1 MTKLDVNACNNADRW
16 LNGCIDESTK
26 QEILRM
32 REENPEEFNDAF
44 YRTLEFGTGGL
55 RGIMGLGTN
64 RMNFITVSM
73 TTQGF
78 CNYIKQKK
86 TQGEVR
92 CVISHDSRN
101 NSRNFALTTARVMA
115 ANGFK
120 VFLFEDMRPTPELS
134 FAVRELKAD
143 AGVMITASHNPKEY
157 NGYKAY
163 WNDGA
168 QLTAP
173 DDELVIEQVNQIT
186 DISQVKTQQGDENIT
201 IIGKDI
207 DQVYIDRVKSLSLD
221 NGYISRNKGLKIVY
235 TPLHGTGIKLIPQA
249 LKAYGFDNVSIV
261 EPQAVADGNFPT
273 CVSPNPEE
281 PAALELGLQQA
292 QKENADILLAT
303 DPDAD
308 REALAVK
315 KKNGEWILLNGNQ
328 TASLFTYY
336 LLKRWSEEGRLTGN
350 QYIIKTI
357 VTTELVRKIA
367 ESFNVECYDTLTG
380 FKHIA
385 AKIKAMEGMEG
396 KKEYIGGGEESFGY
410 LIGDFV
416 RDKDSVS
423 GCCILAEMA
432 AYASDKGQT
441 LYDMLLDIYAQYGFY
456 QEKQVSIVRKGQS
469 GAEEIKAMMTTFRTN
484 PHTSLAGEKVERIA
498 DYLECEKTGLPSSNV
513 LQYFL
518 SDGSKVSV
526 RPSGT
531 EPKIKFYFSICS
543 KFEAPSLY
551 EQKQTEAMQKI
562 ETLKHEMGLN

>member
-173 DDELVIEQVNQIT
+173 DDELVIEKVNQIT

-292 QKENADILLAT
+292 QRENADILLAT

-385 AKIKAMEGMEG
+385 AKIKSMEG

>member
-86 TQGEVR
+86 TRGEVR

-173 DDELVIEQVNQIT
+173 DDELVIEQVNKIT

-385 AKIKAMEGMEG
+385 AKIKSMEG

>member
-86 TQGEVR
+86 TQGEIR

-292 QKENADILLAT
+292 QRENADILLAT

-385 AKIKAMEGMEG
+385 AKIKSMEG

-469 GAEEIKAMMTTFRTN
+469 GAEEIKAMMTTFRIN

>member
-173 DDELVIEQVNQIT
+173 DDELVIEQVNKIT

-292 QKENADILLAT
+292 QRENADILLAT

-315 KKNGEWILLNGNQ
+315 KKNREWILLNGNQ

-385 AKIKAMEGMEG
+385 AKIKSMEG

-441 LYDMLLDIYAQYGFY
+441 LYDMFLDIYAQYGFY

>member
-173 DDELVIEQVNQIT
+173 DDELVIEQVNKIT

-292 QKENADILLAT
+292 QRENADILLAT

-385 AKIKAMEGMEG
+385 AKIKSMEG

-543 KFEAPSLY
+543 KFEAPALY

>member
-249 LKAYGFDNVSIV
+249 LKAYRFDNVSIV

-385 AKIKAMEGMEG
+385 AKIKSMEG

>member
-16 LNGCIDESTK
+16 LSGCIDESTK

-86 TQGEVR
+86 TQGEIR

-173 DDELVIEQVNQIT
+173 DDELVIEQVNKIT

-292 QKENADILLAT
+292 QRENADILLAT

-385 AKIKAMEGMEG
+385 AKIKSMEG

>member
-1 MTKLDVNACNNADRW
+1 MSKLDANACSNADKW
-16 LNGCIDESTK
+16 INGHIDETIK
-26 QEILRM
+26 KEIIALR
-32 REENPEEFNDAF
+32 ENNPEEFNDAF

-64 RMNFITVSM
+64 RMNFFTVSM

-78 CNYIKQKK
+78 CNYIRKNKPTGQI
-86 TQGEVR
+86 R

-101 NSRNFALTTARVMA
+101 NSRDFAKTTARVMA
-115 ANGFK
+115 ANGFE
-120 VFLFEDMRPTPELS
+120 VFLFEDLRPTPELS

-168 QLTAP
+168 QLTSP
-173 DDELVIEQVNQIT
+173 HDELVIEEVNKIT
-186 DISQVKTQQGDENIT
+186 DISLVKTQQDDSNIT
-201 IIGKDI
+201 IIGKEIDDI
-207 DQVYIDRVKSLSLD
+207 YIERVKSLSWD
-221 NGYISRNKGLKIVY
+221 NGYIAKHKDLKIVY
-235 TPLHGTGIKLIPQA
+235 TPLHGTGISIIPQA
-249 LKAYGFDNVSIV
+249 LKAYGFENVSIV
-261 EPQAVADGNFPT
+261 SPQAIPDGNFPT

-281 PAALELGLQQA
+281 PSALELGLKQA
-292 QKENADILLAT
+292 QSEDADILLAT

-308 REALAVK
+308 REAIAVK
-315 KKNGEWILLNGNQ
+315 KKNGEWVLLNGNQ
-328 TASLFTYY
+328 TATLFSYY
-336 LLKRWSEEGRLTGN
+336 LLKRWSEEGKLNGK

-357 VTTELVRKIA
+357 VTTEMIKKVA
-367 ESFNVECYDTLTG
+367 ERFGIDCFDTLTG

-385 AKIKAMEGMEG
+385 AKIRELEGV
-396 KKEYIGGGEESFGY
+396 KEFIGGGEESFGF

-416 RDKDSVS
+416 RDKDAVS

-432 AYASDKGQT
+432 AYAASNGET
-441 LYDMLLDIYAQYGFY
+441 LYDMLLNLYTEFGFY
-456 QEKQVSIVRKGQS
+456 QEKQVSVVKKGKS
-469 GAEEIKAMMTTFRTN
+469 GAEEIAKMMNDFRNT
-484 PHTSLAGEKVERIA
+484 PPQMIDGVSVTQII
-498 DYLECEKTGLPSSNV
+498 DYLKPEITGLPKSNV

-543 KFEAPSLY
+543 QMGNVDLIEQRQDEAL
-551 EQKQTEAMQKI
+551 QKI
-562 ETLKHEMGLN
+562 DRIKQELELN

>member
-249 LKAYGFDNVSIV
+249 LKTYGFDNVSIV

-292 QKENADILLAT
+292 QRENADILLAT

-385 AKIKAMEGMEG
+385 AKIKSMEG

-551 EQKQTEAMQKI
+551 DQKQTEAMQKI

>member
-173 DDELVIEQVNQIT
+173 DDELVIEQVNTIT
-186 DISQVKTQQGDENIT
+186 DISQVKTQQVDYNIT

-292 QKENADILLAT
+292 QRENADILLAT

-385 AKIKAMEGMEG
+385 AKIKSMEG

>member
-1 MTKLDVNACNNADRW
+1 MTKLDVNACNNADKW

-26 QEILRM
+26 QEIRRM

-86 TQGEVR
+86 TKGEVR

-173 DDELVIEQVNQIT
+173 DDELVIEQVNKIT
-186 DISQVKTQQGDENIT
+186 DISQVKTQQGDDNIT

-249 LKAYGFDNVSIV
+249 LKAYGFENISVV

-292 QKENADILLAT
+292 QRENADILLAT

-315 KKNGEWILLNGNQ
+315 KKDGEWILLNGNQ

-336 LLKRWSEEGRLTGN
+336 LLKRWSEEGRLSDN

-385 AKIKAMEGMEG
+385 AKIKSLEG

-441 LYDMLLDIYAQYGFY
+441 LYDMLLEIYAQYGFY

-551 EQKQTEAMQKI
+551 EQKQAEAMQKI

>member
-249 LKAYGFDNVSIV
+249 LKAYGFDNISIV

-292 QKENADILLAT
+292 QRENADILLAT

-385 AKIKAMEGMEG
+385 AKIKSMEG

>member
-173 DDELVIEQVNQIT
+173 DDELVIEQVNKIT
-186 DISQVKTQQGDENIT
+186 DISQVKTQQDDENIT

-292 QKENADILLAT
+292 QRENADILLAT

-385 AKIKAMEGMEG
+385 AKIKSMEG

>member
-173 DDELVIEQVNQIT
+173 DDELVIEQVNKIT

-385 AKIKAMEGMEG
+385 AKIKSMEG

-498 DYLECEKTGLPSSNV
+498 DYLEYEKTGLPSSNV

>member
-292 QKENADILLAT
+292 QRENADILLAT

-385 AKIKAMEGMEG
+385 AKIKSMEG

-484 PHTSLAGEKVERIA
+484 PHTSLVGEKVERIA

>member
-16 LNGCIDESTK
+16 LNGCIDENTK

-173 DDELVIEQVNQIT
+173 DDELVIEQVNKIT

-292 QKENADILLAT
+292 QRENADILLAT

-385 AKIKAMEGMEG
+385 AKIKSMEG

>member
-16 LNGCIDESTK
+16 LNGCINESTK

-173 DDELVIEQVNQIT
+173 DDELVIEQVNKIT
-186 DISQVKTQQGDENIT
+186 DISQVKTQQDDENIT

-292 QKENADILLAT
+292 QRENADILLAT

-385 AKIKAMEGMEG
+385 AKIKSMEG

>member
-292 QKENADILLAT
+292 QRENADILLAT

-315 KKNGEWILLNGNQ
+315 KKNGEWILFNGNQ

-385 AKIKAMEGMEG
+385 AKIKSMEG

>member
-385 AKIKAMEGMEG
+385 AKIKSMEG

-562 ETLKHEMGLN
+562 ETLKQEMGLN

>member
-173 DDELVIEQVNQIT
+173 DDELVIEQVNKIT

-292 QKENADILLAT
+292 QRENADILLAT

-385 AKIKAMEGMEG
+385 AKIKSMEG

-543 KFEAPSLY
+543 KFEAPSLC

>member
-173 DDELVIEQVNQIT
+173 DDELVIEQVNKIT

-292 QKENADILLAT
+292 QRENADILLAT

-385 AKIKAMEGMEG
+385 AKIKSMEG

-484 PHTSLAGEKVERIA
+484 PHTSLVGEKVERIA

>member
-292 QKENADILLAT
+292 QRENADILLAT

-385 AKIKAMEGMEG
+385 AKIKSMEG

-543 KFEAPSLY
+543 KFEAPSLC

>member
-92 CVISHDSRN
+92 CIISHDSRN

-173 DDELVIEQVNQIT
+173 DDELVIEQVNKIT

-292 QKENADILLAT
+292 QRENADILLAT

-385 AKIKAMEGMEG
+385 AKIKSMEG

>member
-26 QEILRM
+26 QEILSM

-292 QKENADILLAT
+292 QRENADILLAT

-385 AKIKAMEGMEG
+385 AKIKSMEG

>member
-173 DDELVIEQVNQIT
+173 DDELVIEQVNKIT

-201 IIGKDI
+201 SIGKDI

-292 QKENADILLAT
+292 QRENADILLAT

-336 LLKRWSEEGRLTGN
+336 LLKRWSEEGRLIGN

-385 AKIKAMEGMEG
+385 AKIKSMEG

-432 AYASDKGQT
+432 AYALDKGQT

>member
-281 PAALELGLQQA
+281 PVALELGLQQA
-292 QKENADILLAT
+292 QRENADILLAT

-385 AKIKAMEGMEG
+385 AKIKSMEG

-562 ETLKHEMGLN
+562 ETLKQEMGLN

>member
-173 DDELVIEQVNQIT
+173 DDELVIEQVNKIT

-292 QKENADILLAT
+292 QRENADILLAT

-336 LLKRWSEEGRLTGN
+336 LLKRWSDEGRLTGN

-385 AKIKAMEGMEG
+385 AKIKSMEG

>member
-173 DDELVIEQVNQIT
+173 DDELVIEQVNKIT
-186 DISQVKTQQGDENIT
+186 DISQVKTQQGDDNIT

-292 QKENADILLAT
+292 QRENADILLAT

-385 AKIKAMEGMEG
+385 AKIKSMEG

-562 ETLKHEMGLN
+562 ETLKQEMGLN

>member
-173 DDELVIEQVNQIT
+173 DDELVIEQVNKIT

-292 QKENADILLAT
+292 QRENADILLAT

-385 AKIKAMEGMEG
+385 AKIKSMEG

-543 KFEAPSLY
+543 KFEEPSLY

>member
-1 MTKLDVNACNNADRW
+1 MTKLDVNASNNADRW

-186 DISQVKTQQGDENIT
+186 DISQVKTQQDDENIT

-385 AKIKAMEGMEG
+385 AKIKSMEG

>member
-173 DDELVIEQVNQIT
+173 DDELVIEQVNKIT

-292 QKENADILLAT
+292 QRENADILLAT

-385 AKIKAMEGMEG
+385 AKIKSMEG

-484 PHTSLAGEKVERIA
+484 PHTSLAGEKVEHIA

>member
-1 MTKLDVNACNNADRW
+1 MSKLDVNACSNADKW
-16 LNGCIDESTK
+16 INGHINETIK
-26 QEILRM
+26 KEITALR
-32 REENPEEFNDAF
+32 ENNPEEFNDAF

-64 RMNFITVSM
+64 RMNFFTVSM

-78 CNYIKQKK
+78 CNYIRKNKPTDQI
-86 TQGEVR
+86 R

-101 NSRNFALTTARVMA
+101 NSRDFAKTTARVMA
-115 ANGFK
+115 ANGFE
-120 VFLFEDMRPTPELS
+120 VFLFEDLRPTPELS

-168 QLTAP
+168 QLTTP
-173 DDELVIEQVNQIT
+173 HDELVIEEVNKIT
-186 DISQVKTQQGDENIT
+186 DISLVKTQQDDSNIT
-201 IIGKDI
+201 IIGKEI
-207 DQVYIDRVKSLSLD
+207 DEIYINRIKSLSLD
-221 NGYISRNKGLKIVY
+221 NGYISKHKDLKIVY
-235 TPLHGTGIKLIPQA
+235 TPLHGTGISIIPQA
-249 LKAYGFDNVSIV
+249 LQAYGFENISIV
-261 EPQAVADGNFPT
+261 APQAIPDGNFPT

-281 PAALELGLQQA
+281 PSALELGLKQA
-292 QKENADILLAT
+292 QSEDADILLAT

-308 REALAVK
+308 REAIAVK
-315 KKNGEWILLNGNQ
+315 KKNGEWVLLNGNQ
-328 TASLFTYY
+328 TATLFCYY
-336 LLKRWSEEGRLTGN
+336 LLKRWSEEGKLNGK

-357 VTTELVRKIA
+357 VTTEMITKVA
-367 ESFNVECYDTLTG
+367 EKFNVDCFDTLTG

-385 AKIKAMEGMEG
+385 AKIRELEG
-396 KKEYIGGGEESFGY
+396 KKEFIGGGEESFGF

-416 RDKDSVS
+416 RDKDAVS

-432 AYASDKGQT
+432 AYAAENGET
-441 LYDMLLDIYAQYGFY
+441 LYDMLLNLYTEFGFY
-456 QEKQVSIVRKGQS
+456 QEKQVSVVKKGKS
-469 GAEEIKAMMTTFRTN
+469 GAEEIAKMMNYFRNAPPQTIDGVAV
-484 PHTSLAGEKVERIA
+484 TQII
-498 DYLECEKTGLPSSNV
+498 DYLKPEITGLPKSNV

-543 KFEAPSLY
+543 QMENVDLIEQRQEEAL
-551 EQKQTEAMQKI
+551 QKI
-562 ETLKHEMGLN
+562 DRIKQELGLN